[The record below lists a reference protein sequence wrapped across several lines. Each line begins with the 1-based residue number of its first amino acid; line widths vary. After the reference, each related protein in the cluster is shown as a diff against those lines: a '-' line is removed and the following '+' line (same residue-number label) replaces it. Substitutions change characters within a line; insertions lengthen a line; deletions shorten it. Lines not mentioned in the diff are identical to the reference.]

1 IEASQQ
7 YKPAYRGSVWIDKRT
22 YRVLRIEMQASR
34 FPEDF
39 PLDKVE
45 SATDYDYVR
54 FGGEQQFVMPVH
66 AETLSCQRGTNLCAM
81 NKIDFRN
88 YHKYSGESVIT
99 YGDDKPDAKPD
110 AKPPKK

>member
-1 IEASQQ
+1 MLA
-7 YKPAYRGSVWIDKRT
+7 A
-22 YRVLRIEMQASR
+22 R

-54 FGGEQQFVMPVH
+54 FGGEQQFLMPVH

-99 YGDDKPDAKPD
+99 FGDNKQEDKKPD
-110 AKPPKK
+110 KKK